1 MEKPFKIRIQKSRYK
16 MWKIINLIKFHTDTK
31 EESKYRQKTKDNY
44 GENISRMY
52 HRWKTS
58 LPVITKSWNMSR
70 GTEK

>member
-1 MEKPFKIRIQKSRYK
+1 

-44 GENISRMY
+44 GENISRRY

-58 LPVITKSWNMSR
+58 LPVITKS
-70 GTEK
+70 

>member
-1 MEKPFKIRIQKSRYK
+1 
-16 MWKIINLIKFHTDTK
+16 MWKIINLIKFHTDTQ

-58 LPVITKSWNMSR
+58 LPVITKR
-70 GTEK
+70 